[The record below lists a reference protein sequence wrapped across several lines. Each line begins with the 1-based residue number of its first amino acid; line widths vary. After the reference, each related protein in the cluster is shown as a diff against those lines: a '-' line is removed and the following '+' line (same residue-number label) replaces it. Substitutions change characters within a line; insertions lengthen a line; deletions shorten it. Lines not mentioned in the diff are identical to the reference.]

1 MKKVLSGVSMLM
13 VIFVLTACANALLQD
28 YEDQPLRAT
37 GSPSLEEMGDLIE
50 SIASAR
56 GWAVNRLEPGV
67 IEATLVRKGGKH
79 RMDVEITYGTSSF
92 SINYVNSDNMNY
104 SERDGERRIHPLYN
118 KWVGFLRRDI
128 ETKSSRL

>member
-1 MKKVLSGVSMLM
+1 MRKALSGVSMLM
-13 VIFVLTACANALLQD
+13 VVFVLTACANALLQD

-37 GSPSLEEMGDLIE
+37 GNPSLEEMGDLIE
-50 SIASAR
+50 AIASAR
-56 GWAVNRLEPGV
+56 GWVVDRQEPGLMR
-67 IEATLVRKGGKH
+67 ATLVRKGGKH
-79 RMDVEITYGTSSF
+79 RMDVTITYDTGSF
-92 SINYVNSDNMNY
+92 SINYINSENMNY